1 MVFKSLSSGF
11 WIGTTGPRCSP
22 DTSKSIRAGGWRVI
36 AGCQA
41 RVHKS
46 TFKFSAALNS
56 TPAWGDE
63 NFVTWEIWDTEFSHS
78 FLFNFENHKNVWRKV
93 LMGEAT
99 MGQQW
104 SNCRRS
110 GSAGLA
116 RCQCKQLY
124 YSMGG
129 CFVLIWR
136 RGVIDDTSL
145 HHNTTLCFIM
155 KHHNGWI
162 VISYTSAREE
172 SVMCIVHSNYIQFC
186 WDFYHQVCQ

>member
-1 MVFKSLSSGF
+1 
-11 WIGTTGPRCSP
+11 
-22 DTSKSIRAGGWRVI
+22 
-36 AGCQA
+36 
-41 RVHKS
+41 
-46 TFKFSAALNS
+46 
-56 TPAWGDE
+56 
-63 NFVTWEIWDTEFSHS
+63 
-78 FLFNFENHKNVWRKV
+78 
-93 LMGEAT
+93 MGEAT

-116 RCQCKQLY
+116 RCQSKQLY

-145 HHNTTLCFIM
+145 HPNNTTLCFIM
-155 KHHNGWI
+155 KHRNGWI

-172 SVMCIVHSNYIQFC
+172 SVMCIVHCALCILTTYNFVEISIIRCVSSPTWLPKFC
-186 WDFYHQVCQ
+186 WKMSIFISSQHVVREVTGCNSLGQGDFFSKSQLLENVSLHSAVHHRVIATA